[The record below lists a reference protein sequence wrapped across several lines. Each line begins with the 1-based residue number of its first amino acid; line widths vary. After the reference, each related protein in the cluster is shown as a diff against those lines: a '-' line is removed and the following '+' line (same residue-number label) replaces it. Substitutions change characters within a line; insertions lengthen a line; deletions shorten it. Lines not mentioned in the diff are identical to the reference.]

1 MRLLYTLVFVLLA
14 SIVYGQKSTL
24 YQNVNVR
31 AKELKHNLNNT
42 GDNLIFKCERT
53 IYEVVIFN
61 DDFERVIKV
70 RDNDV
75 VIPIA
80 DVPVGRY
87 IVEALLS
94 DKLIVITL
102 LRNEPFDF
110 REAAP
115 LITDSSDLFGTK
127 SAPKKEVIAANNL
140 EKIEKPTIEEDIKV
154 TEETK
159 KSAPP
164 KKKTYGEESYMKR
177 IDLAVAGKKA
187 TPAKKEI
194 SPTEKETIAEKK
206 RPMMSSLSLFKSKD
220 KVTKTPVEA
229 TIPDIEL
236 AKSNRIYST
245 YWVVYKINNG
255 QSSEKIQKMSDQDAV
270 DRLIKKNEIDKNT
283 KTGRLNELTV
293 WTVYDPTKFVQ
304 HKRKNKEDYMN
315 IASESFKIEPYY
327 QTEHEADN
335 L

>member
-1 MRLLYTLVFVLLA
+1 MRLLYTLAFVLLA
-14 SIVYGQKSTL
+14 SIAYGQKSTL

-42 GDNLIFKCERT
+42 GDNLILKCERT

-102 LRNEPFDF
+102 LRNEPFGF

-127 SAPKKEVIAANNL
+127 TAPKKEIIADV
-140 EKIEKPTIEEDIKV
+140 EPPKSEEPKYEAEVKV
-154 TEETK
+154 AVDTK
-159 KSAPP
+159 KSTLPQ
-164 KKKTYGEESYMKR
+164 KETYGEESYMKK

-194 SPTEKETIAEKK
+194 KLTEKETIAEKK
-206 RPMMSSLSLFKSKD
+206 QPMMSSLSLFKSKA
-220 KVTKTPVEA
+220 KVTKKTVEA
-229 TIPDIEL
+229 SIPDIEL

-270 DRLIKKNEIDKNT
+270 DRLIKKNEIDKKT

-327 QTEHEADN
+327 QTVHEADN